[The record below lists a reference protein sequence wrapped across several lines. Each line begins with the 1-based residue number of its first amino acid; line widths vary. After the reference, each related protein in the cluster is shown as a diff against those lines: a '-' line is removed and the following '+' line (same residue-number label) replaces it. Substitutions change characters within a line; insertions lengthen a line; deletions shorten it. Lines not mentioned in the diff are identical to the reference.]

1 MSEHFAGG
9 DGVASAAISTST
21 NVTLDPG
28 EFITAFA
35 SSVASD
41 GAATTVGDGVV
52 VTAVVACAAV
62 GVAATAFASGV
73 AGIASSIRRF
83 DYASS
88 GHPYFLDCTAHSELS
103 LVSCRLSWE
112 LSDGFYRGHAV

>member
-1 MSEHFAGG
+1 MGLEFSEHFAGG
-9 DGVASAAISTST
+9 DGVASAAISTSA
-21 NVTLDPG
+21 NVTLIPG

-52 VTAVVACAAV
+52 DAAVATCAAV

-73 AGIASSIRRF
+73 AGIASSIRHF
-83 DYASS
+83 GYALS
-88 GHPYFLDCTAHSELS
+88 GHPYFLDCTTHSELS
-103 LVSCRLSWE
+103 LVSCR
-112 LSDGFYRGHAV
+112 